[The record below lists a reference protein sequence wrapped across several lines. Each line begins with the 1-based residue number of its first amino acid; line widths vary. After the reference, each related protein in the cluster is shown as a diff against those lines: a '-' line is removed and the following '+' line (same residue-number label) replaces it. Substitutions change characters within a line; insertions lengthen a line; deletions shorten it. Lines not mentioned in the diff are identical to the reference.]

1 MNALPRC
8 LMLCFLIILAN
19 NGWATAPQ
27 AAYDEIALV
36 MEDLPGSC
44 DYPGYENAVCAVHY
58 EHLANFVPGDES
70 ACYTVMRVYFTDW
83 SVLPTMQDYLDRGR
97 IIPQVFIRLFR
108 KNGGSASEQ
117 VAWIKLY
124 NAKVAKLQNVL
135 WRSSNLT
142 TQGMMFVELT
152 FARILWHSVASDTE
166 YLATS
171 VVLCAETLP
180 PPKSSQETEE
190 LARVPR
196 EPHENEHAIPAT
208 E

>member
-8 LMLCFLIILAN
+8 LVLCFLIILAN

-36 MEDLPGSC
+36 IADLPGSC

-58 EHLANFVPGDES
+58 EHLVSFVPGGNS
-70 ACYTVMRVYFTDW
+70 PCQTVMRVYFTDW
-83 SVLPTMQDYLDRGR
+83 WVLPSLQNYLDRDR
-97 IIPQVFIRLFR
+97 NIPEVFIRLFR
-108 KNGGSASEQ
+108 DSAGGGSEEI
-117 VAWIKLY
+117 AWIKLTS
-124 NAKVAKLQNVL
+124 ARVAKLQNVL

-142 TQGMMFVELT
+142 TQGMMFVEFT
-152 FARILWHSVASDTE
+152 YERILWHSVPSETE
-166 YLATS
+166 FQVTG
-171 VVLCAETLP
+171 VVLCGETLP

-196 EPHENEHAIPAT
+196 EPADNEHAIPA
-208 E
+208 EE